1 MKGQGFAV
9 RTNGIFGFIFL
20 VLVLVAIFFI
30 AKGIF
35 KLLAL
40 AAPVLIIGALIINY
54 RTILNYFKFILS
66 LLRRNPLGGIIA
78 ILLSIIGFPV
88 LAFVLFGK
96 AILDRKVRRLQ
107 REHRAQ
113 EEGEY
118 VPYEEVIRDKRD
130 ADLYGRQELAWIQR
144 QIERGARAPA
154 AGPRHRLQPGLA
166 RGDNRQLRHRERA
179 VERDQRQDDREVG
192 PGKRRDGGS
201 GRHGGVALYW
211 RDSVKST
218 TARSAGVQAGAG
230 TMASERRF

>member
-1 MKGQGFAV
+1 MKGQRFAV

-20 VLVLVAIFFI
+20 VLILVAIFFI

-54 RTILNYFKFILS
+54 RTIINYFKFILS

-107 REHRAQ
+107 REHRAK

-118 VPYEEVIRDKRD
+118 V
-130 ADLYGRQELAWIQR
+130 Q
-144 QIERGARAPA
+144 
-154 AGPRHRLQPGLA
+154 
-166 RGDNRQLRHRERA
+166 
-179 VERDQRQDDREVG
+179 
-192 PGKRRDGGS
+192 
-201 GRHGGVALYW
+201 
-211 RDSVKST
+211 
-218 TARSAGVQAGAG
+218 
-230 TMASERRF
+230 